1 MSIIRTDEQAD
12 AQEILKL
19 VIETANFYRV
29 MGELLSEENINPPLF
44 EIAQER
50 ETYIAPLQGLV
61 KALGEL
67 PETPDSDKEL
77 LDELG
82 GKLTQ
87 LLSDDFQN
95 AVFDRCLR
103 KDELLADVIDNKA
116 LSEQSTEFKNLLG
129 SLNDHLAETRK
140 RINN

>member
-19 VIETANFYRV
+19 VIETAHFYRA
-29 MGELLSEENINPPLF
+29 MGALLSEENIKHPLF
-44 EIAQER
+44 EIASER
-50 ETYIAPLQGLV
+50 ETYITPLQERV
-61 KALGEL
+61 RALGEL

-82 GKLTQ
+82 SKITQ
-87 LLSDDFQN
+87 MLSDDFQN
-95 AVFDRCLR
+95 AIFDRCLR

-116 LSEQSTEFKNLLG
+116 LTEQSTEFKKLLD
-129 SLNDHLAETRK
+129 SLNDHLADTQK
-140 RINN
+140 RINH